1 MILGNKFCERL
12 PILLIKV
19 SILDIMS
26 DQWSASLV
34 QTAVAYLKERDGA
47 VDESI
52 GLIFAVLPQKEMELV
67 YKAVT
72 MVEKAVVTR
81 MVASPS
87 QRAFFQVTSTVC
99 SRDSIDPNAISER
112 KKVVNV
118 CFEHFCTCYTFIH
131 TTIKCPIAMVSFTI
145 LARAKTNEF
154 VFFGQLSSA
163 STSLR

>member
-1 MILGNKFCERL
+1 
-12 PILLIKV
+12 
-19 SILDIMS
+19 MS

-131 TTIKCPIAMVSFTI
+131 TTIKCPIAMCEHIIAVK
-145 LARAKTNEF
+145 LAEATKKVHVLQIRDTEYPALLLQECVGESLPTNT
-154 VFFGQLSSA
+154 
-163 STSLR
+163 TSDPM

>member
-1 MILGNKFCERL
+1 
-12 PILLIKV
+12 
-19 SILDIMS
+19 MS

-34 QTAVAYLKERDGA
+34 HTAVAYLKERDGA
-47 VDESI
+47 VDESV
-52 GLIFAVLPQKEMELV
+52 GRIFAVLPQIEMELV

-87 QRAFFQVTSTVC
+87 QRAFYQVTSTVC
-99 SRDSIDPNAISER
+99 SRESIDPNASLER

-118 CFEHFCTCYTFIH
+118 CFEHFCTCYIFIH

-145 LARAKTNEF
+145 LVRAKTNEV